1 MTSRETRCDPL
12 RFHALSH
19 ADDVY
24 SGSLLKSSC
33 VHFGIRTPNFF
44 ESNILIVMNCSYQAV
59 GWNMFLLHCSPQ
71 LSGPNC

>member
-33 VHFGIRTPNFF
+33 VHIGI
-44 ESNILIVMNCSYQAV
+44 
-59 GWNMFLLHCSPQ
+59 
-71 LSGPNC
+71 